1 MITKGIM
8 IKSRDGIKYGED
20 DELLLERV
28 ARIIMTNPLERVN
41 NPLFGSFVET
51 YLFQLPNVL
60 KQYIESEIIKN
71 KVEFYEPRVLVNRV
85 DIKINKDIADI
96 YVYMVK
102 RENFQPLVLEAAIG
116 I

>member
-1 MITKGIM
+1 MTTKGI
-8 IKSRDGIKYGED
+8 ILKSREGIKYAED

-41 NPLFGSFVET
+41 NPLFGSFLET

-60 KQYIESEIIKN
+60 RQYIESEIKN
-71 KVEFYEPRVLVNRV
+71 KIEFYEPRLLVDRV